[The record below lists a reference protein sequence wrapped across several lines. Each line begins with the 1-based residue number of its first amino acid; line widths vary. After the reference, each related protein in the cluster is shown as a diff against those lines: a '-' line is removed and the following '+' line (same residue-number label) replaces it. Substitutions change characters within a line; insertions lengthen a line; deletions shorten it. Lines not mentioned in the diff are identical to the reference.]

1 MKRELEWY
9 RIRLGPREFGIFGP
23 LQIEAGRN
31 ALLDLTKDTRFI
43 DLFPLRLLI
52 ISQGGSMNR
61 RTRPAN
67 ADVIFQW
74 LSCVAVVIAMTCVPL
89 SASAVDGKLIANSTP
104 SYVATAKNLGAEDPA
119 KVIEVSIWLQLH
131 NRSEFDALTQ
141 SLYDRTSPNYHH
153 WLKPNDIAARF
164 APTAQ
169 EAKTVQQFLAAHN
182 LTVVKTGPNNFYVR
196 ARGTV
201 GDVEK
206 AFHVQLNNYQVGE
219 KTIRANA
226 GDPYVEGPAGSLV
239 RAISGLDS
247 AQFEHTLLTQPTKLR
262 GSKGAAAKPA
272 AVSDADFYS
281 SQCFTGTET
290 ESFSTNGD
298 GELPIG
304 TYSGNKLNLQSQN
317 SPGCGYTPSEIQTA
331 YNLTS
336 LYNEGYDGTGQTIAI
351 VDWCGS
357 FSIQSDANK
366 FSTKFG
372 LPKLTSS
379 NFAITYT
386 APSECIAYDQVEINL
401 DVEWAHVVAPGASI
415 NLVVPPSASFQDVD
429 DAEFDVAIYGLGN
442 VLSGSYGSPEALTAE
457 TELDTENLISEIGAA
472 AGISF
477 NFATGDDGNYALVD
491 DVFLPTVNA
500 PADSPWSTGV
510 GGVTLALNS
519 DNSIAWQAGWG
530 NNVNVVAAGGVVAD
544 PPVGE
549 FFGGSGGGPSNCV
562 TKHTEFRRPICTGG
576 FPRPSYQK
584 GFVPGKYRQLPDV
597 SWLADPFTGAVILI
611 SIPGQVPEQVY
622 QVVGGTSLATP
633 MFSALWAI
641 ANQEALAGGGTE
653 LGQAAP
659 YLYTLPAGTISDIVP
674 VTSATNVTGS
684 VQDSHGTKKYSAPRL
699 AGATPTEH
707 QFVSALWDIFT
718 EEETAAVVSFG
729 TDPGLKIAT
738 GWDEVTGVGTPNAQA
753 FADFFYAQ

>member
-1 MKRELEWY
+1 MHRE
-9 RIRLGPREFGIFGP
+9 
-23 LQIEAGRN
+23 
-31 ALLDLTKDTRFI
+31 
-43 DLFPLRLLI
+43 
-52 ISQGGSMNR
+52 
-61 RTRPAN
+61 TRPAN
-67 ADVIFQW
+67 AGVIFQC
-74 LSCVAVVIAMTCVPL
+74 LSCVAVVVAMSCAPL
-89 SASAVDGKLIANSTP
+89 LASTAGAKVVTNNTP
-104 SYVATAKNLGAEDPA
+104 SYIATAKNLGAEDPA

-131 NRSEFDALTQ
+131 NRSQFDALTH
-141 SLYDRTSPNYHH
+141 SLYDRTSPNYHR
-153 WLKPNDIAARF
+153 WLKPQDVAARF

-169 EAKTVQQFLAAHN
+169 EAQTVQKFFAAHN

-206 AFHVQLNNYQVGE
+206 AFQVHLNNYQVGD
-219 KTIRANA
+219 KTIRAND
-226 GDPYVEGPAGSLV
+226 GDPYVEGAAGPLI
-239 RAISGLDS
+239 RAVSGLDTGE
-247 AQFEHTLLTQPTKLR
+247 FEHPLMTKAAGIG
-262 GSKGAAAKPA
+262 GSKSDAAAAAQAA
-272 AVSDADFYS
+272 AVSDSDFYS
-281 SQCFTGTET
+281 QQCFTGTET

-304 TYSGNKLNLQSQN
+304 TYSGNKLNLQSAT
-317 SPGCGYTPSEIQTA
+317 SPGCGYVPSSIQTA
-331 YNLTS
+331 YNLTG

-366 FSTKFG
+366 FSKKFG

-401 DVEWAHVVAPGASI
+401 DVEWAHAVAPGANI

-429 DAEFDVAIYGLGN
+429 EAEFDVANYGLGN
-442 VLSGSYGSPEALTAE
+442 VLSGSYGSPEAFTAA
-457 TELDTENLISEIGAA
+457 TELDTESLISEIGAA

-477 NFATGDDGNYALVD
+477 NFATGDDGNFELVD
-491 DVFLPTVNA
+491 DVFLSTVNA
-500 PADSPWSTGV
+500 PADSPWSTAV

-530 NNVNVVAAGGVVAD
+530 NNVNVVAAAGIVAD
-544 PPVGE
+544 PPIGE
-549 FFGGSGGGPSNCV
+549 FYAGSGGGPSNCV
-562 TKHTEFRRPICTGG
+562 TKNTRFRRPICTGG
-576 FPRPSYQK
+576 FLKPSYQK
-584 GFVPGKYRQLPDV
+584 GPVPGKYRQLPDV

-611 SIPGQVPEQVY
+611 SIPGQSPEQVY

-659 YLYTLPAGTISDIVP
+659 YLYTLPAGTVSDIVP

-684 VQDSHGTKKYSAPRL
+684 IQDSHGTKKYSAARL
-699 AGATPTEH
+699 AGASPAGQE
-707 QFVSALWDIFT
+707 FVSALWDIFT

-729 TDPGLKIAT
+729 TDFGLKTAE
-738 GWDEVTGVGTPNAQA
+738 GWDNMTGVGTPDAQA

>member
-1 MKRELEWY
+1 
-9 RIRLGPREFGIFGP
+9 
-23 LQIEAGRN
+23 
-31 ALLDLTKDTRFI
+31 
-43 DLFPLRLLI
+43 
-52 ISQGGSMNR
+52 MNKKSR
-61 RTRPAN
+61 RAN
-67 ADVIFQW
+67 PDIIFQW
-74 LSCVAVVIAMTCVPL
+74 LSSLTVMIAMSCAPL
-89 SASAVDGKLIANSTP
+89 SASTAGGKLVSNNTP
-104 SYVATAKNLGAEDPA
+104 SYVATAKNLGAEDSA

-131 NRSEFDALTQ
+131 NRSQFDALTQ
-141 SLYDRTSPNYHH
+141 SLYDRTSPNYHR
-153 WLKPNDIAARF
+153 WLKPSDIAARF

-169 EAKTVQQFLAAHN
+169 EAKTVQQFFAAHN

-206 AFHVQLNNYQVGE
+206 AFQVQLNNYQVGD
-219 KTIRANA
+219 KTIRANV
-226 GDPYVEGPAGSLV
+226 GDPYVEGAAGPLV
-239 RAISGLDS
+239 RAVSGLDTGE
-247 AQFEHTLLTQPTKLR
+247 FEHPVMAKPTSIG
-262 GSKGAAAKPA
+262 GSKSAAAA
-272 AVSDADFYS
+272 AAQAASVSNSDFYS
-281 SQCFTGTET
+281 QQCFTGTET
-290 ESFSTNGD
+290 ESFSTNAD

-304 TYSGNKLNLQSQN
+304 TYSGNKLNLQSATG
-317 SPGCGYTPSEIQTA
+317 PGCGYTPSSIQAA
-331 YNLTS
+331 YNLTG

-357 FSIQSDANK
+357 ATIQSDANT

-372 LPKLTSS
+372 LPQLTSS

-386 APSECIAYDQVEINL
+386 APSECIASDQVEINL
-401 DVEWAHVVAPGASI
+401 DVEWAHAIAPGANI
-415 NLVVPPSASFQDVD
+415 NLVVPPSANFQDVD
-429 DAEFDVAIYGLGN
+429 EAEFDVANYGLGN
-442 VLSGSYGSPEALTAE
+442 VLSGSFGSPEALTAA

-472 AGISF
+472 RGISF
-477 NFATGDDGNYALVD
+477 NFASGDEGTYALTD
-491 DVFLPTVNA
+491 DIFLPTVNA
-500 PADSPWSTGV
+500 PADSPWSTAV

-530 NNVNVVAAGGVVAD
+530 NNVNVVAAEGIVAD

-549 FFGGSGGGPSNCV
+549 FYAGSGGGPSNCV

-576 FPRPSYQK
+576 FPKPSYQK
-584 GFVPGKYRQLPDV
+584 AAVPGKYRQLPDV

-611 SIPGQVPEQVY
+611 SIPGQLPEQVF

-659 YLYTLPAGTISDIVP
+659 YLYSLPSGTISDIVP

-684 VQDSHGTKKYSAPRL
+684 VQDSQGTKKYSAARL

-718 EEETAAVVSFG
+718 DEDTAAVVSFG
-729 TDPGLKIAT
+729 TDPGLNIAP
-738 GWDEVTGVGTPNAQA
+738 GWDNVTGVGTPNAQA

>member
-1 MKRELEWY
+1 
-9 RIRLGPREFGIFGP
+9 
-23 LQIEAGRN
+23 
-31 ALLDLTKDTRFI
+31 
-43 DLFPLRLLI
+43 
-52 ISQGGSMNR
+52 MNR
-61 RTRPAN
+61 KSGPAN
-67 ADVIFQW
+67 ADVIFQR
-74 LSCVAVVIAMTCVPL
+74 LSSVAVVIAMSCALL
-89 SASAVDGKLIANSTP
+89 SASTPGGKLVTNSTP
-104 SYVATAKNLGAEDPA
+104 SYVATAKNLGAEDLA

-131 NRSEFDALTQ
+131 NRSQFDTLTQ
-141 SLYDRTSPNYHH
+141 SLYDRSSPNYHH
-153 WLKPNDIAARF
+153 WLKPSEIATHF

-169 EAKTVQQFLAAHN
+169 EAKTVQQFFAAHN

-206 AFHVQLNNYQVGE
+206 AFQVQLNNYQVGD

-226 GDPYVEGPAGSLV
+226 GDPYVEGAAGPLV
-239 RAISGLDS
+239 RAVSGLD
-247 AQFEHTLLTQPTKLR
+247 AAEFEHPLMAKPTNIG
-262 GSKGAAAKPA
+262 GSKSAAAVQA
-272 AVSDADFYS
+272 AAISNSDFFS
-281 SQCFTGTET
+281 QQCFTGTET
-290 ESFSTNGD
+290 ESFSTDAD

-304 TYSGNKLNLQSQN
+304 TYSGNKLNLQSAT
-317 SPGCGYTPSEIQTA
+317 SPGCGYTPSSIQTA
-331 YNLTS
+331 YNLTG

-351 VDWCGS
+351 LDWCGS
-357 FSIQSDANK
+357 STIQSDANT

-372 LPKLTSS
+372 LPQLTSS

-386 APSECIAYDQVEINL
+386 APSECIASDQVEINL
-401 DVEWAHVVAPGASI
+401 DVEWAHAIAPGANI

-429 DAEFDVAIYGLGN
+429 QAEFDVANYGLGN
-442 VLSGSYGSPEALTAE
+442 VLSGSFGSPEALTAA
-457 TELDTENLISEIGAA
+457 TELDTESLISEIGAA

-477 NFATGDDGNYALVD
+477 NFASGDDGNYALTD

-500 PADSPWSTGV
+500 PADSPWSTAV

-530 NNVNVVAAGGVVAD
+530 NNVNVVAAKGIVAD

-549 FFGGSGGGPSNCV
+549 FYAGSGGGPSNCV

-576 FPRPSYQK
+576 FPKPSYQK
-584 GFVPGKYRQLPDV
+584 GSVPGKYRQLPDI

-611 SIPGQVPEQVY
+611 SIPGQLPEQVF

-659 YLYTLPAGTISDIVP
+659 YLYSLPAGTISDIVP
-674 VTSATNVTGS
+674 VTSATNVTGA
-684 VQDSHGTKKYSAPRL
+684 VQDSQGTTKYSAARL

-718 EEETAAVVSFG
+718 DEDTAAVVSFG
-729 TDPGLKIAT
+729 TDPGLNIAP
-738 GWDEVTGVGTPNAQA
+738 GWDNVTGLGTPNAQA
-753 FADFFYAQ
+753 FADFFYGQ

>member
-1 MKRELEWY
+1 
-9 RIRLGPREFGIFGP
+9 
-23 LQIEAGRN
+23 
-31 ALLDLTKDTRFI
+31 
-43 DLFPLRLLI
+43 
-52 ISQGGSMNR
+52 MNR
-61 RTRPAN
+61 KTRPAS
-67 ADVIFQW
+67 AGVVFQW
-74 LSCVAVVIAMTCVPL
+74 VSCVAVVIAMSCAPL
-89 SASAVDGKLIANSTP
+89 SASAAGGKLVTDGTP
-104 SYVATAKNLGAEDPA
+104 SYVATAKNLGAEDSA
-119 KVIEVSIWLQLH
+119 KVIEVTIWLQLH
-131 NRSEFDALTQ
+131 NRSQFDALTQ
-141 SLYDRTSPNYHH
+141 SLYDRSSSSYHH

-164 APTAQ
+164 APTVE
-169 EAKTVQQFLAAHN
+169 EAKTVQQFFAAHN
-182 LTVVKTGPNNFYVR
+182 LRVVKTGPNNFYVR

-206 AFHVQLNNYQVGE
+206 AFQVQLNNYQVGN
-219 KTIRANA
+219 KTVRANA
-226 GDPYVEGPAGSLV
+226 SDPYVEGPPGALV
-239 RAISGLDS
+239 RAVSGLDS
-247 AQFEHTLLTQPTKLR
+247 GEFEHPLMAKPLMAKPVM
-262 GSKGAAAKPA
+262 AKPA
-272 AVSDADFYS
+272 SIGGSKSAAQAAPISNSDFFS
-281 SQCFTGTET
+281 QQCFTGTET

-304 TYSGNKLNLQSQN
+304 TYSGNKLNLQSAT
-317 SPGCGYTPSEIQTA
+317 SPGCGYTPSSIQTA
-331 YNLTS
+331 YNLTG
-336 LYNEGYDGTGQTIAI
+336 LYNEGYNGTGQTIAI

-357 FSIQSDANK
+357 FSVESDANK

-401 DVEWAHVVAPGASI
+401 DVEWAHAVAPGANI

-429 DAEFDVAIYGLGN
+429 EAAFDVANYGLGN
-442 VLSGSYGSPEALTAE
+442 VLSGSYGSPEALTAA

-472 AGISF
+472 SGISF
-477 NFATGDDGNYALVD
+477 NFATGDDGNFEFAD

-500 PADSPWSTGV
+500 PADSPWSTAV

-530 NNVNVVAAGGVVAD
+530 NNVNVLAAGGIVAD

-562 TKHTEFRRPICTGG
+562 TKHDEFRRPICTGG
-576 FPRPSYQK
+576 FPKPSYQK
-584 GFVPGKYRQLPDV
+584 GFVPGTYRQLPDV

-611 SIPGQVPEQVY
+611 SIPGQLPEQVY

-659 YLYTLPAGTISDIVP
+659 YLYSLPGGTITDIVP
-674 VTSATNVTGS
+674 VASTTNVTGS
-684 VQDSHGTKKYSAPRL
+684 IQDSHGTKKYTAARL
-699 AGATPTEH
+699 AEATPTEH

-729 TDPGLKIAT
+729 TSPGLKTAP
-738 GWDEVTGVGTPNAQA
+738 GWDNMTGVGTPNAQA
-753 FADFFYAQ
+753 FADFFFAQ